1 MHTISSVV
9 CASILLFL
17 FTSPAN
23 AATKPPESERI
34 DVSQL
39 EQHLTTARG
48 MTDADA
54 AQQLA
59 RFELTERLSGE
70 RLVRLAA
77 TMPGEK
83 SHQALLLL
91 ADQSAFLDPPAAEL
105 VADATPGPAA
115 TRQMLV
121 QIVNYVN
128 TTIRQLPNLI
138 ASRTIIG
145 FEDRPQEDALEATGI
160 VSYSFQPLHVVGK
173 SVETITFRDRKE
185 LVDEHAGKGQD
196 QGKIGGMIT
205 TGEFGPILSTVV
217 ADALKGKITWGRWEQ
232 RTAVRLAVFNYSVP
246 DEKSNY
252 RVKYCCVVGGY
263 DSNRQPE
270 LQLFDER
277 AGYHGE
283 IEFDPANGT
292 IYRMTIKAILPP
304 HSLVSDA
311 GVVVEYAPIEIG
323 GKSYICPARSISI
336 LEAHTTQ
343 QRAMYSK
350 ANYQGPVKTFL
361 NDAVFGEYR
370 RFGSETRILTGENQ
384 TP

>member
-1 MHTISSVV
+1 
-9 CASILLFL
+9 
-17 FTSPAN
+17 
-23 AATKPPESERI
+23 
-34 DVSQL
+34 
-39 EQHLTTARG
+39 